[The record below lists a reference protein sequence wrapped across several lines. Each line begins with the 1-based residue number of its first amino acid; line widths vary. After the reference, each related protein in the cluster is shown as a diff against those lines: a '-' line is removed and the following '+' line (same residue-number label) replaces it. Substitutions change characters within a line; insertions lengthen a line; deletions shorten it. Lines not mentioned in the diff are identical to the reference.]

1 VRSSRWLPPALA
13 VLASLLVAAP
23 AGAKTFNVTTE
34 ADLPEATPDGECTGC
49 SLREAVREANSLG
62 TNDVINLPAGT
73 FRLTGAGGEDA
84 AATGDLDV
92 VAGEGKL
99 TVNGLSA
106 RATAVDGGG
115 VDRVFDTANGALLEL
130 SGLTVRNG
138 DAQASG
144 GGIDGGGT
152 VTLTDVAAT
161 GNQADTGAG
170 ITNTGSLT
178 LIRSTVS
185 ANIAAGGGGGIDATS
200 LALVNSTI
208 SGNKANGPGGGIA
221 ANGAGVTLRSSTV
234 TGNDGGP
241 GGGRGLDL
249 SGGATATVANSII
262 SGNPRGD
269 CRTVSGG
276 SIASQG
282 GNLAGD
288 AACGFGPVTDPRLG
302 QLADNGGPTNTH
314 ALLTGSPAIDAGT
327 GLGCPASDQ
336 RGVPRPQGLACD
348 AGAFEAAPVAV
359 TGPRADTVAPR
370 ITALTVSDGVFT
382 VRRGGRA
389 ALARVPRKRV
399 LPRGTRFRFRLSEAG
414 GVAFTIERRTRGRR
428 VRRRCR
434 AVTRDN
440 RARPPCA
447 RWVAVRRF
455 VRAGVG
461 GRNSVAFSGRIV
473 RGRRVR
479 ALEAGRYRA
488 TVRASDAAGNRSRA
502 ARVSF
507 RVVR

>member
-34 ADLPEATPDGECTGC
+34 ADLTEATPDGECTGC

-138 DAQASG
+138 DAQA
-144 GGIDGGGT
+144 
-152 VTLTDVAAT
+152 A
-161 GNQADTGAG
+161 GAG
-170 ITNTGSLT
+170 
-178 LIRSTVS
+178 
-185 ANIAAGGGGGIDATS
+185 AGGGIDATS

-288 AACGFGPVTDPRLG
+288 AACGFGPVTYPRLG